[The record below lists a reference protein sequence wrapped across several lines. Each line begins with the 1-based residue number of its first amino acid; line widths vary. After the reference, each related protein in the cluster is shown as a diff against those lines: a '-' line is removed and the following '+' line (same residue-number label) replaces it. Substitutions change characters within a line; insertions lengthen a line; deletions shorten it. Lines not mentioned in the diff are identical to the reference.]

1 MHSVL
6 FICTG
11 NICRSPMAEGL
22 LKSKVS
28 GEVDDWRIESAGT
41 WTING
46 EPAALN
52 ARIAMQEM
60 GIEIDDHRSRIINP
74 GIIDEFSLIITM
86 ERGHKEAL
94 RIEFPQV
101 ASRVY
106 LLSEMVGKSFDIV
119 DPIGGPLV
127 DFQTTAREID
137 QLLSQGFNRIE
148 ELSRDSDTGL

>member
-1 MHSVL
+1 
-6 FICTG
+6 
-11 NICRSPMAEGL
+11 MAEGL